1 MSNSLRASR
10 CSMQQFLR
18 QGAMLLVCF
27 LATGAAPAA
36 LAESKVVIHSASL
49 VVDTDQDVYE
59 LEARADIS
67 LPEDARKAI
76 EAGLALRFAYEI
88 ELSRV
93 RRYMPDATL
102 ASLVQSYE
110 LNYHALSQRYLLR
123 NLNTGEQED
132 FGSLQAALQR
142 LGDVHDL
149 PVIDAALLQRGPSYE
164 VAVRGVLDMSTVPD
178 ALRWMLFW
186 SDDWSAKSEW
196 FTWPLRL

>member
-1 MSNSLRASR
+1 
-10 CSMQQFLR
+10 MQQFLR

-76 EAGLALRFAYEI
+76 EAGLTLRFAYEI